1 MRWTR
6 KPEVD
11 NKTVKHLQ
19 EVLGVDRVIAQLLVQ
34 RNITTY
40 EQAKEFFRPSL
51 DDLHDPFL
59 MKDMDKAVAR
69 INVAMARGEKILVFG
84 DYDVDGTTSV
94 ALMSSYLQ
102 TFYPQVDT
110 YIPDRYREGYG
121 VSYQGIDYAYDN
133 EMTLIITLD
142 CGIKSVEH
150 VKYAKSKGIDF
161 IICDH
166 HLPGDIVPDAIA
178 VLDAKQIDCKY
189 PYKELCGCGV
199 GFKLV
204 QALASQRGQTIED
217 LIPYLDLVATAI
229 GADIVPITG
238 ENRVLAY
245 YGLKVIN
252 SNPRPGIRA
261 LLSFYEQKE
270 FTISD
275 IVFKVAPKINAAG
288 RIEHGNFAVALLTRF
303 TEVEARETAE
313 KIILLNEERR
323 SFDQTITVEALEM
336 IEDHKEVSNK
346 STVVFNPDWHKGVIG
361 IVASRLIETYYRP
374 TLVFT
379 ASGDYL
385 AASARSVKNFD
396 IYQAL
401 EACSEHL
408 IQFGGHMYAAGLTIK
423 KEQYKGFKARFE
435 EVVANTIEEKDLIPE
450 IEIDAVIDFTD
461 ITEKFYRILKQFE
474 PFGPENMSPVF
485 LTHEVSDTGYGK
497 RVGKNGEHLRLTVK
511 QGRNMEHKYAAIGFN
526 LGSSFEDIRDRQECT
541 IVYSIE
547 ENAWNGKVS
556 LQLQIKDL
564 QSAR

>member
-11 NKTVKHLQ
+11 NKAVKHLQ
-19 EVLGVDRVIAQLLVQ
+19 EVLGVDKVIAQLLVQ
-34 RNITTY
+34 RDITTF

-51 DDLHDPFL
+51 DDLHDPYL

-69 INVAMARGEKILVFG
+69 IKIAIARGEKILVFG

-94 ALMSSYLQ
+94 ALMSSYLL

-142 CGIKSVEH
+142 CGIKSVDH

-166 HLPGDIVPDAIA
+166 HLPGDIVPDAVA
-178 VLDAKQIDCKY
+178 VLDAKQVDCNY

-199 GFKLV
+199 GFKLI
-204 QALASQRGQTIED
+204 QALAAERGQSIMD

-238 ENRVLAY
+238 ENRILAY

-252 SNPRPGIRA
+252 SNPRPGIKA
-261 LLSFYEQKE
+261 LLSFYEQKQ

-303 TEVEARETAE
+303 TEEEARETAE

-323 SFDQTITVEALEM
+323 SFDQTITVEALQM
-336 IEDHKEVSNK
+336 IEDDKEVSNK
-346 STVVFNPDWHKGVIG
+346 STVVFNPNWHKGVIG

-379 ASGDYL
+379 QSGDYL

-396 IYQAL
+396 VYQAL
-401 EACSEHL
+401 EACSDHL
-408 IQFGGHMYAAGLTIK
+408 IQFGGHMYAAGLTLK
-423 KEQYKGFKARFE
+423 KEQYKTFKARFE
-435 EVVANTIEEKDLIPE
+435 EVVASTINEKDLIPE

-461 ITEKFYRILKQFE
+461 ITDKFYRILKQFE

-485 LTHEVSDTGYGK
+485 LTHEVSDTGYAK
-497 RVGKNGEHLRLTVK
+497 KVGKNGEHLRLTVK

-526 LGSSFEDIRDRQECT
+526 LGSSFEDIEDRQECT

-547 ENAWNGKVS
+547 ENVWNGKIS